1 VIFRSVA
8 LKAAYGA
15 CCVAAA
21 STLFVSHYARSYVS
35 DISAIGTSH
44 AIVSGPSVGAQTIL
58 VMGLESRTDYNGN
71 ILPADLLA
79 AMHAGSVQG
88 VKNGVGG
95 QATNTLILI
104 HIFDGGKKAVG
115 WSIPRD
121 DWVTYPQTYDGQ
133 SQGKIDQAYGLAYA
147 QSLGQTY
154 GKSGMTQNQRYFQ
167 ANEAGRT
174 AAVDTVESLTGEHID
189 HFAEVNLAGFYELAK
204 AFGGIMVCI
213 KPWNGGQNL
222 HDANSGFRAPHAGLL
237 HLAPDQALAYVR
249 ERDNLPNG
257 DLDRTH
263 RQQAVVDYVMWKL
276 KHGNILSDLGQLT
289 SLLHTASLYVNTD
302 AGWNL
307 LDFASEMRSL
317 TGKNLS
323 FKTLPIVGFQTIDGQ
338 DANVIDTAT
347 IKQLVQTSF
356 TPPTTSSGSKSSSKK
371 QAVTYPLS
379 DTVVNVVNSGGHSH
393 FATDTLTGLVDAGFK
408 QGQATTGTAQQATT
422 QVLYGSGAAAKA
434 NAARVATLFG
444 VTAQASS
451 AVSAG
456 YVEVILGTS
465 TTTLPSFSSL
475 SSSSAGAT
483 SAPSTS
489 ASNPATSATDN
500 GAAGGVV
507 SVSSNAPY
515 GVPCVY

>member
-1 VIFRSVA
+1 
-8 LKAAYGA
+8 
-15 CCVAAA
+15 
-21 STLFVSHYARSYVS
+21 
-35 DISAIGTSH
+35 
-44 AIVSGPSVGAQTIL
+44 
-58 VMGLESRTDYNGN
+58 
-71 ILPADLLA
+71 
-79 AMHAGSVQG
+79 
-88 VKNGVGG
+88 
-95 QATNTLILI
+95 
-104 HIFDGGKKAVG
+104 
-115 WSIPRD
+115 
-121 DWVTYPQTYDGQ
+121 
-133 SQGKIDQAYGLAYA
+133 
-147 QSLGQTY
+147 
-154 GKSGMTQNQRYFQ
+154 
-167 ANEAGRT
+167 
-174 AAVDTVESLTGEHID
+174 
-189 HFAEVNLAGFYELAK
+189 VNLAGFYELAK

-213 KPWNGGQNL
+213 KSWNGGQNL

-276 KHGNILSDLGQLT
+276 KHQNILSDLGQLR
-289 SLLHTASLYVNTD
+289 SLLDTAKLYVNTD
-302 AGWNL
+302 AGWQL

-317 TGKNLS
+317 TGKNLT

-338 DANVIDTAT
+338 AANVIDTAT

-356 TPPTTSSGSKSSSKK
+356 TAPASSGSKSSSQK

-379 DTVVNVVNSGGHSH
+379 DTVVNVVNASGRTGAAHE
-393 FATDTLTGLVDAGFK
+393 ALTGLVSAGFK
-408 QGQATTGTAQQATT
+408 QGQANTATAVQSAT

-434 NAARVATLFG
+434 NAARVAALFG

-489 ASNPATSATDN
+489 ASNPATSPKDN

-507 SVSSNAPY
+507 SVSSSAPY